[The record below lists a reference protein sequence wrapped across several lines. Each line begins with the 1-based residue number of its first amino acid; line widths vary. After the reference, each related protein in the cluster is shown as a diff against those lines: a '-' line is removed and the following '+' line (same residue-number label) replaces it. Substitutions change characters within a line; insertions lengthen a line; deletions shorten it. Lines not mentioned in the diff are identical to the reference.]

1 MLASGETPLVRR
13 HQLQV
18 AQVALRQSA
27 QLRKVPTVSTLARPS
42 FFRSAYIG
50 GQNLSLEPV
59 PPCLQWFMP
68 ILKGAGNTLLCS
80 CFAYGKW
87 ISTPAK
93 SVNSEHRHAAFFRL
107 DDPEQPEHMA

>member
-1 MLASGETPLVRR
+1 
-13 HQLQV
+13 
-18 AQVALRQSA
+18 
-27 QLRKVPTVSTLARPS
+27 
-42 FFRSAYIG
+42 
-50 GQNLSLEPV
+50 
-59 PPCLQWFMP
+59 MP

-107 DDPEQPEHMA
+107 DDPEQPEHMAPYRRRRHYRE